1 MTTGIERKVIR
12 SARERAGIMS
22 DRELTEKAGIPYST
36 YMQQR
41 RTDPGSIILREMRR
55 IIKVTDMKDED
66 ILAWVKGSGT

>member
-1 MTTGIERKVIR
+1 MQAGVERKVVR

-41 RTDPGSIILREMRR
+41 RKDPGSIILREMRR
-55 IIKVTDMKDED
+55 IIKVTNMQDAD
-66 ILAWVKGSGT
+66 ILEWVKGGGS